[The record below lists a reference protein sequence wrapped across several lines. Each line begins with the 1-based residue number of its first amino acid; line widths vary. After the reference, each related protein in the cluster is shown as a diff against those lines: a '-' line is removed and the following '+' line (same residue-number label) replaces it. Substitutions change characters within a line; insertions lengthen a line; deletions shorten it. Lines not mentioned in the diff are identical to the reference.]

1 MDPCNVVVSTK
12 LNLIF
17 YKLVLQSVD
26 YQEQCI
32 VAFNKRTMLVAKIH
46 QVKII
51 YKAKDI
57 EEFIIGIT
65 DGIGIGC
72 CVRYDLASLEY
83 DTASDF

>member
-1 MDPCNVVVSTK
+1 
-12 LNLIF
+12 
-17 YKLVLQSVD
+17 
-26 YQEQCI
+26 
-32 VAFNKRTMLVAKIH
+32 MLVAKIH